1 MAVMIDL
8 IIEKIILGGM
18 GLAHLADGMVVL
30 IADVLPGEEVRA
42 NIRRR
47 HKGYAEGELLE
58 IVKPSAQ
65 RLVPACPDFAR
76 CGGCKLMYAD
86 YALQCRIKAD
96 CLREVLART
105 IKNYERYES
114 PVDFMPAAKPLHYR
128 QRIRLQADKQGRLGY
143 FQARTH
149 RQVNIPSCLLAEPA
163 LNEVMAS
170 LAAASEMMKWGGA
183 LAAVD
188 LMFSPLDGQ
197 VVLIIH
203 LKRRVRP
210 TDRKA
215 AGAMAG
221 RVGRVKAIWLAAD
234 GAAMDGPYAGQ
245 GDWAADDLA
254 IRFLLRSGDGQTLTM
269 GLEAGGFCQV
279 NLSQNDELIKRML
292 AWARVG
298 ANERVLDLYCGLGNL
313 SLPMARYAGEVVGI
327 DVQRAT
333 IRSAQYNASR
343 NCINNCRFIR
353 ADVDEALRELLKEEA
368 CFDLIILD
376 PPRQGCKNIISYLP
390 QFGAGRLIYI
400 SCDPATLAR
409 DLNILAAGGYKLLKI
424 CGLDMFPQT
433 SHLETIALLG
443 RVMPAGGTEIAGSHI
458 L

>member
-1 MAVMIDL
+1 MTNL
-8 IIEKIILGGM
+8 TIEKIILGGM

-58 IVKPSAQ
+58 VVKPSAH
-65 RLVPACPDFAR
+65 RLVPVCPNFAH

-86 YALQCRIKAD
+86 YALQCQIKAD

-105 IKNYERYES
+105 LKNYRRYEL
-114 PVDFMPAAKPLHYR
+114 PVDFIPAAKPLHYR
-128 QRIRLQADKQGRLGY
+128 QRIRLQADAQGRLGY

-149 RQVNIPSCLLAEPA
+149 RQVNIQACLLAEPV
-163 LNEVMAS
+163 LNEVMAV
-170 LAAASEMMKWGGA
+170 LAAAPEMIKWGGA

-188 LMFSPLDGQ
+188 LLFSPLDEQ
-197 VVLIIH
+197 VVLILH
-203 LKRRVRP
+203 LKRRVRLA
-210 TDRKA
+210 DRKA
-215 AGAMAG
+215 ADAIAGRAG
-221 RVGRVKAIWLAAD
+221 RVKTIWLAAA

-245 GDWAADDLA
+245 GDLAGDDLA
-254 IRFLLRSGDGQTLTM
+254 IRFLLRSGDGQTLAM

-292 AWARVG
+292 AWAKIG

-313 SLPMARYAGEVVGI
+313 SLPMARCAGEVVGI

-333 IRSAQYNASR
+333 IRSARYNARR
-343 NCINNCRFIR
+343 NNINNCRFIR
-353 ADVDEALRELLKEEA
+353 ADVGEALRELLKDEVR
-368 CFDLIILD
+368 FDLIILD
-376 PPRQGCKNIISYLP
+376 PPRQGCKNISNYLP
-390 QFGAGRLIYI
+390 QFGARRLIYI

-443 RVMPAGGTEIAGSHI
+443 RVTLSGDT
-458 L
+458 